1 MSSLTPWE
9 PRGGISLRD
18 MMDRLFED
26 AFIQPRDWMMNQGF
40 SMSTL
45 PLDMYET
52 KDDVVV
58 NTALPGVKPEDVDV
72 TITGD
77 TLTIHA
83 ETKEE
88 SEDNKE
94 KQGKYIR
101 RERQYG
107 EYTRTVTLPSGLK
120 TDQAEAS
127 FDNGM
132 LSLRIPKSEQQ
143 KPKTIQIKAKSK

>member
-1 MSSLTPWE
+1 MSSLMPWE

-26 AFIQPRDWMMNQGF
+26 AFIQPRDWMSN
-40 SMSTL
+40 SMMGMGTL

-58 NTALPGVKPEDVDV
+58 KTALPGVKPDDVDV

-83 ETKEE
+83 ETKAENQG
-88 SEDNKE
+88 DQD
-94 KQGKYIR
+94 KQGKYLR
-101 RERQYG
+101 REQQYG
-107 EYTRTVTLPSGLK
+107 EFTRTVTLPTGLK

-127 FDNGM
+127 FENGM

-143 KPKTIQIKAKSK
+143 KPKTIQVKAKSK